1 MRNELYVALL
11 AVTVA
16 YVFWRGERSERQAA
30 GILVGA
36 VLLSGL
42 LVSKSPTR
50 FVAPEYGIFA
60 ADLIYYLAMLVL
72 AILTQRA
79 FALWI
84 SAIIG
89 AQLLLHLA
97 RMLAVHV
104 DLWVYSNSVTLW
116 SYPKLIILVATVV
129 RRRERSPATEGRF
142 W

>member
-1 MRNELYVALL
+1 M
-11 AVTVA
+11 
-16 YVFWRGERSERQAA
+16 
-30 GILVGA
+30 GA